1 MEKFLIALDLDGT
14 LLNNQSQLS
23 NYTISTIKK
32 LKDLGHVLVIA
43 TGRPYHACIDF
54 YYQLNLDTPL
64 ISDNGGSI
72 RLPDDENF
80 VPVIKRIELDVAH
93 ELFKKSKPFLVSA
106 FFSEGDVSYSY
117 QDTSILRKIFKENSK
132 EVIHT
137 DFDQLDIAP
146 TGAIYLVSTQY
157 KDEFENL
164 ISNEFKGRLQ
174 YRFWGSDS
182 KHAIYEFYVPGIS
195 KASALDYV
203 AKLYGIKSDHIMAF
217 GDGANDLEM
226 LSFATYGVV
235 MKNAFPDVIGHTSF
249 VSEFDNDDDGVAKY
263 LSIFFNIK

>member
-14 LLNNQSQLS
+14 LLNNESQLS
-23 NYTISTIKK
+23 NYTISTINK
-32 LKDLGHVLVIA
+32 LRDLGHVPVIA

-54 YYQLNLDTPL
+54 YYELNLDTPL

-72 RLPDDENF
+72 RFPHDESF
-80 VPVIKRIELDVAH
+80 VPIIKRIELDVAH

-117 QDTSILRKIFKENSK
+117 QDTSVLRKIFKENSK
-132 EVIHT
+132 EVVHA

-146 TGAIYLVSTQY
+146 TGAIYLVATEY
-157 KDEFENL
+157 KDAFERL
-164 ISNEFKGRLQ
+164 IDSDFKGRVQ
-174 YRFWGSDS
+174 YRFWGSDR

-203 AKLYGIKSDHIMAF
+203 AGLYGIDSNHIMAF
-217 GDGANDLEM
+217 GDGTNDLEM
-226 LSFATYGVV
+226 LSFASHGVV
-235 MKNAFPDVIGHTSF
+235 MKNAFPDVVGHTSF
-249 VSEFDNDDDGVAKY
+249 VSEFDNDEDGVAKY
-263 LSIFFNIK
+263 LSNFFSIK